1 MFINHCKRQKGFSL
15 IELIAV
21 MVIVSIIS
29 ATAIVR
35 LMPSSLFE
43 LQSARDQV
51 VAALF
56 HAQQKALFTPYDIR
70 VTLLGGVV
78 DVRMDENA
86 DGLFPSSE
94 SIRVGAVQY
103 PLTLVSSVQVSTH
116 TLDYDS
122 LGETTAA
129 NISVSKSSK
138 SVSIAVSA
146 SGFAQ

>member
-1 MFINHCKRQKGFSL
+1 MFIDHCKRQKGFSL

-29 ATAIVR
+29 VTAIVR

-51 VAALF
+51 LAALF
-56 HAQQKALFTPYDIR
+56 HAQQKALFAPSSVRII
-70 VTLLGGVV
+70 LLGGVV
-78 DVRMDENA
+78 DIRVDEND
-86 DGLFPSSE
+86 DGLFPGSE
-94 SIRVGAVQY
+94 SVRVGAVQY
-103 PLTLVSSVQVSTH
+103 PLTLVSGAQVSTH
-116 TLDYDS
+116 TLNYDS
-122 LGETTAA
+122 LGETAATA
-129 NISVSKSSK
+129 ITVSKSSK